1 MLHIFFPSQQ
11 FFQIV
16 CYNNFKFF
24 AFQPKKEWNR
34 ILSNGTCGSSSF
46 TARGKSKHIKS
57 EEVEKRNFICI
68 LEKPSSLGERHNIWM
83 TSCISRAPYLRGRES
98 DLHGPS
104 GNPPAAP
111 WLWYFL
117 AFYGRNVSLFVFML
131 DFRDSDLTAVFPN
144 CKHHPIWALAASTPP
159 FFSVFL
165 LPSLS
170 HKSWISTSPNYN

>member
-1 MLHIFFPSQQ
+1 MLHIFFPFQQ
-11 FFQIV
+11 SFQIV
-16 CYNNFKFF
+16 YYNNFKFF
-24 AFQPKKEWNR
+24 VFQPKKNW

-46 TARGKSKHIKS
+46 TTSGKSKHIKS

-68 LEKPSSLGERHNIWM
+68 LKKPSSLGERYNIWM
-83 TSCISRAPYLRGRES
+83 TSCISLAPYLRGRES

-117 AFYGRNVSLFVFML
+117 AFHGRNVSLFVFML
-131 DFRDSDLTAVFPN
+131 DFRDCDLTAAFPN
-144 CKHHPIWALAASTPP
+144 CKHHPIWALAAPPP

-165 LPSLS
+165 LLSVS
-170 HKSWISTSPNYN
+170 HKSWLSASLNYN